1 MTSNQYQFYHMP
13 FYKHT
18 TDPREASPIMIHM
31 IIILISFL
39 RVLECRICNFYEFV
53 RIVVMQL
60 LKYFVI
66 IDFLMHMKYLSCIPP
81 FPPPPPKDDDFLKTG

>member
-1 MTSNQYQFYHMP
+1 MP

-60 LKYFVI
+60 LKYFVT
-66 IDFLMHMKYLSCIPP
+66 IDFLMHMKYLFSDAYEIFTLPP
-81 FPPPPPKDDDFLKTG
+81 LFPPKR